1 MRKPLLF
8 AAVLLA
14 ITAVSGRAQ
23 ASGHIYLLRGLAGIF
38 STGLDVL
45 DEKLVQR
52 GYNATVH
59 PHDFYNSLAE
69 EAARLQKSGKGP
81 IIIMG
86 HSLGA
91 DAAIY
96 MAEKMKTLGAPVA
109 LVVTFG
115 PTTNLVAPSNVHQV
129 INYYTG
135 NTLVSKGPGFRGSI
149 SNINLNSAPDT
160 NHMNIEKSNRLHASV
175 ISKRSLGDKGARAL
189 RRRYN
194 NSMPVVGLRRLA
206 RHGPNDRDLRGI
218 ARGGP
223 EL

>member
-1 MRKPLLF
+1 MRKAFLF

-59 PHDFYNSLAE
+59 PYDFYNSLAE

-115 PTTNLVAPSNVHQV
+115 PTTNLVAPSNVTQV
-129 INYYTG
+129 VNYYTG
-135 NTLVSKGPGFRGSI
+135 NTLVSKGPGFKGSI
-149 SNINLNSAPDT
+149 SNINLNSAADI
-160 NHMNIEKSNRLHASV
+160 NHMNIEKSSRLHASV
-175 ISKRSLGDKGARAL
+175 ISRVQAIAGRQRRA
-189 RRRYN
+189 
-194 NSMPVVGLRRLA
+194 SPSA
-206 RHGPNDRDLRGI
+206 AI
-218 ARGGP
+218 Q
-223 EL
+223 

>member
-1 MRKPLLF
+1 VRKLLLF

-149 SNINLNSAPDT
+149 SNINLNSAPDI

-175 ISKRSLGDKGARAL
+175 ISKIQAIAGRQRRA
-189 RRRYN
+189 
-194 NSMPVVGLRRLA
+194 SPSAAVQ
-206 RHGPNDRDLRGI
+206 
-218 ARGGP
+218 
-223 EL
+223 

>member
-1 MRKPLLF
+1 M
-8 AAVLLA
+8 
-14 ITAVSGRAQ
+14 SGRAQ

-59 PHDFYNSLAE
+59 PYDFYNSLAE
-69 EAARLQKSGKGP
+69 EAAWVQKSGKGP

-115 PTTNLVAPSNVHQV
+115 PTPNLVAPSNVGQV
-129 INYYTG
+129 VNYYTG
-135 NTLVSKGPGFRGSI
+135 NTLVSKRSGFKGSI
-149 SNINLNSAPDT
+149 SNIHLNSAADI
-160 NHMNIEKSNRLHASV
+160 NHLNIEKSNRLHASV
-175 ISKRSLGDKGARAL
+175 ISRIQAITGRQRRA
-189 RRRYN
+189 
-194 NSMPVVGLRRLA
+194 SPSAAVQ
-206 RHGPNDRDLRGI
+206 
-218 ARGGP
+218 
-223 EL
+223 

>member
-59 PHDFYNSLAE
+59 PNDFYNSLAE

-81 IIIMG
+81 VIIMG

-96 MAEKMKTLGAPVA
+96 MAENSGCSGRPCGHVRSDDESRGAVECTPSHQLLYGQHSGIKGAGVQRFHIQHQSQ
-109 LVVTFG
+109 FG
-115 PTTNLVAPSNVHQV
+115 P
-129 INYYTG
+129 
-135 NTLVSKGPGFRGSI
+135 
-149 SNINLNSAPDT
+149 
-160 NHMNIEKSNRLHASV
+160 
-175 ISKRSLGDKGARAL
+175 
-189 RRRYN
+189 
-194 NSMPVVGLRRLA
+194 
-206 RHGPNDRDLRGI
+206 
-218 ARGGP
+218 
-223 EL
+223 